1 MAIIESKY
9 IWMNG
14 KYIAW
19 KDATVHV
26 LTHALH
32 YGGSVY
38 EGMRAYE
45 ISATLGR
52 DGKSSKKMV
61 SGIFRLDEH
70 IERFINSMKAIAM
83 KPKYTKAQFKKIC
96 IEILMKNKI
105 KDGYLRPIAFYGYE
119 RLGIYWGG
127 LPVDYAI
134 AAFPWGP
141 YLPGEMKLK
150 ISPFERIS
158 YRAVKIGAKVGAY
171 YVNSN
176 YATEHAKNV
185 TPFADEALFL
195 DVDGNVAEA
204 ACANILFVKKAA
216 SAKGAATLVTPKGG
230 KILTGLTRSSVMEI
244 ARDLGMKVVE
254 RDIKPSE
261 IYGFDEAFTT
271 GTATQVTSVVKINNK
286 KIGSGKAGEVTKL
299 LAKTFDDAIHGKI
312 KKYRKWLTIV

>member
-38 EGMRAYE
+38 EGIRAYE
-45 ISATLGR
+45 ILATLGK
-52 DGKSSKKMV
+52 DGKPSKKIV

-70 IERFINSMKAIAM
+70 LERFINSMKAISM

-96 IEILMKNKI
+96 IEILRKNKI

-150 ISPFERIS
+150 MSSFERLS
-158 YRAVKIGAKVGAY
+158 YRAVKIEAKVGAY

-176 YATEHAKNV
+176 YATEYAKNV
-185 TPFADEALFL
+185 KPFADEALL
-195 DVDGNVAEA
+195 KDVDGNIAEA
-204 ACANILFVKKAA
+204 ACANIFFVK
-216 SAKGAATLVTPKGG
+216 GRTLVTPKRG
-230 KILTGLTRSSVMEI
+230 KILPGLTRGSILEI
-244 ARDLGMKVVE
+244 ARDLGIKVVE

-271 GTATQVTSVVKINNK
+271 GTATQVTSVVKIDNK

-299 LAKTFDDAIHGKI
+299 LAKTFDDAIHGRI
-312 KKYRKWLTIV
+312 KKYRKWLTVV